1 MTLCVIAAVR
11 LNRRASDARHLPNDR
26 LLAPECTLTCARA
39 YRVVHPK
46 PLNWHEWSRF
56 RSMLDR
62 ATVFGGREES
72 SGKSRL
78 KELGLP
84 LGPRKRVLNAIAN
97 LKPVETTPAA
107 LEQKSEH
114 QTLFDAERRVAF
126 QAPLSSSTNST
137 RMPRV

>member
-11 LNRRASDARHLPNDR
+11 LNRRASDARHLPKDR

-78 KELGLP
+78 IYP
-84 LGPRKRVLNAIAN
+84 
-97 LKPVETTPAA
+97 ETG
-107 LEQKSEH
+107 
-114 QTLFDAERRVAF
+114 
-126 QAPLSSSTNST
+126 STNFDLST
-137 RMPRV
+137 GTAAYDPKPYTLLAAGETALKVL